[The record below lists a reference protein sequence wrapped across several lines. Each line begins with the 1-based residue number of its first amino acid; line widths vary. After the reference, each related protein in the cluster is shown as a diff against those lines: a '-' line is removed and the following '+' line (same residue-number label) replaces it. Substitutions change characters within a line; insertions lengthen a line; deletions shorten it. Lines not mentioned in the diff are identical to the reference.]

1 MMFGM
6 FCRKRSGA
14 SAALLVSCFFL
25 VVWMSCAQPTAGG
38 GVQTDVEA
46 PQERAAPIEE
56 TPIEETPIDQDA
68 PTVYDLEEEMQPED
82 TPADPEELEEEFEPL
97 QADTV
102 SIEEVTP
109 EEPAGPLHDLGY
121 RVQIFASS
129 DLLKAKA
136 VRDAATAQ
144 TGYAAYVEYEGGL
157 YKVRV
162 GNFSS
167 RPEAAEARMELA
179 ELYPD
184 CWIVQTT
191 IRR

>member
-1 MMFGM
+1 MFGIWGG
-6 FCRKRSGA
+6 KRTGET
-14 SAALLVSCFFL
+14 AALLVPCFVL
-25 VVWMSCAQPTAGG
+25 AVWMSCAQPTVRG
-38 GVQTDVEA
+38 GVRTDGEVPRERPAPVEE
-46 PQERAAPIEE
+46 PPTGE
-56 TPIEETPIDQDA
+56 TPDDRDA

-82 TPADPEELEEEFEPL
+82 TPAGPEELEEEFEPL
-97 QADTV
+97 QTDTV

-109 EEPAGPLHDLGY
+109 EEPAGLLHDLGY

-129 DLLKAKA
+129 ELSKAKA

-144 TGYAAYVEYEGGL
+144 TGYAAYIEYEGGL

-162 GNFSS
+162 GDFSD
-167 RPEAAEARMELA
+167 RPDAAEARAELA

>member
-1 MMFGM
+1 MFRMFG
-6 FCRKRSGA
+6 RKRTGA
-14 SAALLVSCFFL
+14 PAAFLVSCFFL
-25 VVWMSCAQPTAGG
+25 AIWMSCAQPTVSG
-38 GVQTDVEA
+38 GVQTDGEV
-46 PQERAAPIEE
+46 PQERTAPIEE
-56 TPIEETPIDQDA
+56 KPAEETPIDQDA

-97 QADTV
+97 HTDTV

-109 EEPAGPLHDLGY
+109 EEPAGLLHDLGY

-129 DLLKAKA
+129 ELSKAKA

-162 GNFSS
+162 GDFSG
-167 RPEAAEARMELA
+167 RPEAAGARTELA